1 MTTQTRMLLIVVGAI
16 VALGCGS
23 CGLLALIAGNTPD
36 STAPGGGLPSLPGSG
51 DGLEISIA
59 YSPEKEGWLTER
71 IEAFNASGAAVDGQ
85 RVRVVGLNRSSG
97 AARTEIKNGQLDVT
111 VWSPSASTWL
121 EVLKYEGGNPDV
133 AISNRPLV
141 LTPVVIA
148 MWRPM
153 AEALGWPDTPIG
165 WRQMLEL
172 INDPEGWGRYGHP
185 EWGRFSWGHTDPE
198 ISTTALSTLL
208 AEFYAAA
215 GKQRDLTVADIER
228 PESQQFIRD
237 LGKGIRHYGY
247 NTLVFS
253 ENMRK
258 FGMSYI
264 SAFPMEEITLI
275 DFNKNKNPPTPLV
288 AIYPAEGTFWHDNPY
303 IMMASATPAE
313 RQAAEQFYTFLLT
326 AESQQLAMASGFRP
340 ANVDVPIDA
349 PISPAFG
356 VQPQGVQS
364 VLPVPPAEVLVAAK
378 NTWAVNRKRADIVL
392 VIDVS
397 GSMEDGGKLDTARA
411 GLATFLARILPEDRV
426 GLVSFGSQSQV
437 DVVPAPLGENRI
449 ALDDA
454 VNRLQPTGKTALY
467 DALLVGKAT
476 LDALPP
482 AADGDRMRAIVLL
495 SDGLDNSSTATLDEV
510 RAAFDESGISIFPV
524 AYGGDADIA
533 ALEQIVEF
541 SRTLLVQGDT
551 GDIGQIFENLSRYF

>member
-1 MTTQTRMLLIVVGAI
+1 MLLSLRAEGVTNMARTTRLVI
-16 VALGCGS
+16 LGLIATL
-23 CGLLALIAGNTPD
+23 LLACGGLGGL
-36 STAPGGGLPSLPGSG
+36 GGGDPSEPAANAIR
-51 DGLEISIA
+51 ISIA
-59 YSPEKEGWLTER
+59 YSPEKETWLNDR
-71 IEAFNASGAAVDGQ
+71 IPAFNATRTQ
-85 RVRVVGLNRSSG
+85 VGGRPIFVEGINKSSG

-111 VWSPSASTWL
+111 VWTPSASTWL
-121 EVLKYEGGNPDV
+121 EVLKFEGGNPNV
-133 AISNRPLV
+133 AVSNKPLV

-153 AEALGWPDTPIG
+153 AEALGWPNQPIG
-165 WRQMLEL
+165 WRDMLDL
-172 INDPEGWGRYGHP
+172 INDPQGWGSYGHP

-215 GKQRDLTVADIER
+215 GKQRDLTVADVQS

-275 DFNKNKNPPTPLV
+275 DFNKFKNPPTPLV
-288 AIYPAEGTFWHDNPY
+288 AIYPREGTFWHDNPFI
-303 IMMASATPAE
+303 IMSSASAE
-313 RQAAEQFYTFLLT
+313 EQQAAEQFYNYLLSV
-326 AESQQLAMASGFRP
+326 ESQQLAMSFGFRP
-340 ANVDVPIDA
+340 ANIEVPIAD
-349 PISPAFG
+349 PISPAYG

-378 NTWAVNRKRADIVL
+378 NTWSINRKRADIVL

-397 GSMEDGGKLDTARA
+397 GSMEGEKLETARA
-411 GLATFLARILPEDRV
+411 GIATFLSRILPEDRV
-426 GLVSFGSQSQV
+426 GMVAFSTEAQVLVE
-437 DVVPAPLGENRI
+437 PAPLTESRL

-454 VNRLQPTGKTALY
+454 IIDLTATGKTALY
-467 DALLVGKAT
+467 DALIVGKQT
-476 LDALPP
+476 LDDLPP
-482 AADGDRMRAIVLL
+482 AESGDRIKAIVLL
-495 SDGLDNSSTATLDEV
+495 SDGIDNASSASFDELQ
-510 RAAFDESGISIFPV
+510 REFDESGISIFPV
-524 AYGGDADIA
+524 AYGADADTA
-533 ALEQIVEF
+533 TLERIVEF

-551 GDIGQIFENLSRYF
+551 GDIALIFENLSRYF